1 MPVIAHFKMAYRSL
15 IRKKLR
21 SFLTMLGVI
30 IGVASV
36 ITLVSLAQGSAS
48 DITENIKNLGS
59 NLISVNISPRGFLNT
74 FTYEEALKLKNI
86 PFIQKA
92 APVVNTRQTV
102 VYLNNK
108 YDNVNIIGT
117 NGDYFDIRNLKVRQ
131 GRVFTEEEVDLR
143 RNVAVIGSTIAEE
156 LFGNVNPVG
165 KEIRIKNK
173 ILTVI
178 GVLESKGSTMGGS
191 EDEVVLL
198 PATTAKMLTSS
209 SRINQVYLQAESPEV
224 VNPAKSILSDYLN
237 KKFKGDEEAYRIF
250 DQTQILETVQKTTNT
265 LSAML
270 GGIAAISLLV
280 GGIGIMNIMLVS
292 VTERTKEIGIRK
304 ALGATKTDILLQFLI
319 ESVVVSGIGGIIGI
333 FTGVISAYLIKNAL
347 NISVKFPPSIIL
359 LSIGFS
365 MLVGIFFG
373 LYPASRAANM
383 NPAEALRYE

>member
-1 MPVIAHFKMAYRSL
+1 MPIIAHFKMAYRSL

-108 YDNVNIIGT
+108 YDNVSIVGT

-178 GVLESKGSTMGGS
+178 GVLEPKGSTMGGS

-198 PATTAKMLTSS
+198 PAITAKMLTSS
-209 SRINQVYLQAESPEV
+209 SRINQVYLQAQSPDV

-292 VTERTKEIGIRK
+292 VTERTREIGIRK
-304 ALGATKTDILLQFLI
+304 ALGASKTDILLQFLI

-373 LYPASRAANM
+373 LYPASRAAGM

>member
-108 YDNVNIIGT
+108 YDNVNIVGT

-178 GVLESKGSTMGGS
+178 GVLEPKGSTMGGS

-209 SRINQVYLQAESPEV
+209 SRINQVYLQAQSPDV

-292 VTERTKEIGIRK
+292 VTERTREIGIRK
-304 ALGATKTDILLQFLI
+304 ALGASKTDILLQFLI

-373 LYPASRAANM
+373 LYPASRAAGM